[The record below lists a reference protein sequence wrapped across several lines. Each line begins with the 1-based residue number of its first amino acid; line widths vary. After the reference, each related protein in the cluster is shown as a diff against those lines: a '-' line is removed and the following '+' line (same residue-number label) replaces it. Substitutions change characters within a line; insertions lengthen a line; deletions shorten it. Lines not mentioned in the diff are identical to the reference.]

1 MKKSL
6 FVVIALFVLSYFALA
21 APKDQ
26 SWNAW
31 VSETACGAKGANAQ
45 HAGCAKKCI
54 ANGEKP
60 VLVTDKDQK
69 VLTVEN
75 PDALKDH
82 AGEHGQP
89 RHPPAGV
96 FVPPPVAC
104 GDSYRSTKL
113 RSILFRQV

>member
-1 MKKSL
+1 VVSYDLNGVLEVKKSL
-6 FVVIALFVLSYFALA
+6 VVAIAHIVLCCFTLA

-26 SWNAW
+26 TWNGW

-69 VLTVEN
+69 VLSLEN
-75 PDALKDH
+75 PDSLKEH
-82 AGEHGQP
+82 AGEHVKVSGKMTADGTLHVDSVQPLGQ
-89 RHPPAGV
+89 
-96 FVPPPVAC
+96 
-104 GDSYRSTKL
+104 
-113 RSILFRQV
+113 

>member
-6 FVVIALFVLSYFALA
+6 FLVIALFVFSHFAPA

-26 SWNAW
+26 TWSGWI
-31 VSETACGAKGANAQ
+31 SETGCGGKGANAQ
-45 HAGCAKKCI
+45 HAACAKKCI

-69 VLTVEN
+69 VVSIEN

-82 AGEHGQP
+82 AGEHVKVSSKMTSDGTLHVDDVYLLGQ
-89 RHPPAGV
+89 
-96 FVPPPVAC
+96 
-104 GDSYRSTKL
+104 
-113 RSILFRQV
+113 

>member
-6 FVVIALFVLSYFALA
+6 FVPIALLALSHFALA

-26 SWNAW
+26 TWNGW
-31 VSETACGAKGANAQ
+31 VSETGCGSKGANAQ

-60 VLVTDKDQK
+60 VLVIDKDQK
-69 VLTVEN
+69 VLSIEN

-82 AGEHGQP
+82 AGEHVKVSGKMTSDGMLHVDGVQPLGQ
-89 RHPPAGV
+89 
-96 FVPPPVAC
+96 
-104 GDSYRSTKL
+104 
-113 RSILFRQV
+113 

>member
-26 SWNAW
+26 SWNGW

-69 VLTVEN
+69 VLSIEN

-82 AGEHGQP
+82 AGEHVKVNGKMTSDGTLHVDGVQPLGQ
-89 RHPPAGV
+89 
-96 FVPPPVAC
+96 
-104 GDSYRSTKL
+104 
-113 RSILFRQV
+113 